1 MSNTCSPLEYQL
13 TSARSA
19 VGVGLWLVYVPT
31 GLFRHVVG
39 SFSGAAIVL
48 AARGWAGFEMSTTR
62 AGPYGQAGGYRSSVT
77 TSRSRPGT
85 CTALCTLPPDGAG
98 SREATGV
105 SSVSCGLAWPLV
117 NCDAS
122 PISRPPVHIDRKAR
136 CPSALSEMEWS
147 SPTGDAQVPASR
159 GAPAFVTSSTCRSP
173 PPPLNIET
181 NSSVRAPPGSRH
193 RENSC
198 GGRVPKS

>member
-85 CTALCTLPPDGAG
+85 CTALCTLPPTGAC
-98 SREATGV
+98 RRAETGV
-105 SSVSCGLAWPLV
+105 SRVSCGLACPLV
-117 NCDAS
+117 NWETS
-122 PISRPPVHIDRKAR
+122 PISRPPVHMDRNAR
-136 CPSALSEMEWS
+136 RPSALSEIEWR
-147 SPTGDAQVPASR
+147 SPTGDDHVPASL
-159 GAPAFVTSSTCRSP
+159 GALGFVTS
-173 PPPLNIET
+173 I
-181 NSSVRAPPGSRH
+181 
-193 RENSC
+193 
-198 GGRVPKS
+198 